1 MVLKLHITFL
11 DINMCLVY
19 KIRRTKGNRMEDLE
33 LQGRVFQ
40 RDFQVSYSL
49 LAMCLS

>member
-19 KIRRTKGNRMEDLE
+19 KIRTQGNRMEDLE
-33 LQGRVFQ
+33 HQSRVFQ
-40 RDFQVSYSL
+40 RDIQVSYSL
-49 LAMCLS
+49 LAMYLS